1 MRNVIIALI
10 TWGILFVLAGCSSN
24 PKVAVAGVVT
34 SDIRTIGEIAPNF
47 NFTSADGKLT
57 SFREVKKPIS
67 IMAFTSSSG
76 DVCCRLIP
84 ELVELASRFRGESI
98 SVAQI
103 SLPTSKCPHGP
114 GCIENC
120 NIKDINMISLC
131 DESRVAWRKYNQPKA
146 NTVILV
152 DENDRI
158 VAVENLDNLDAVA
171 KKARS
176 MAQEYDKEQ
185 ESLYEGG

>member
-10 TWGILFVLAGCSSN
+10 TGAMLIALAGCSSR
-24 PKVAVAGVVT
+24 PKVAIAGVVT
-34 SDIRTIGEIAPNF
+34 SNIRTIGEIAPDF

-67 IMAFTSSSG
+67 IMAFTSSSS

-84 ELVELASRFRGESI
+84 ELVGLASRFRGESI

-103 SLPTSKCPHGP
+103 SVPTSKCPHGP
-114 GCIENC
+114 GCAENC

-131 DESRVAWRKYNQPKA
+131 DESRVAWMRYNQPKA

-158 VAVENLDNLDAVA
+158 VAVENLDNLDAIA
-171 KKARS
+171 RKAAR
-176 MAQEYDKEQ
+176 MARE
-185 ESLYEGG
+185 